1 MSAGRRRRLVEGG
14 RRRRDGSLRHSQIG
28 SGGHA
33 GTLSFGAPSST
44 GVEAYD
50 DVLVSEIGSSGGQ
63 FGSGQ
68 SGSGAL

>member
-1 MSAGRRRRLVEGG
+1 MGR
-14 RRRRDGSLRHSQIG
+14 DPPQIG

-33 GTLSFGAPSST
+33 GTLSLGTPSST
-44 GVEAYD
+44 GVEVYD

-63 FGSGQ
+63 FRSGQ